1 MTTPFAPLPSFRLDG
16 RAALVTGASSG
27 LGERFSVLLALA
39 GAHVVLAA
47 RRRDRLEAL
56 AARIAEAGG
65 MASAIALDVNE
76 VEKIRAGVAEA
87 EVLAG
92 RPIDILINNSGISRQ
107 GKLLE
112 VEPEDF
118 DSVMATNTRGA
129 FFVAQAVARRL
140 IEAGREGN
148 IINIASAA
156 GLRPLRQ
163 IGVYSVSKAAVVH
176 MTKSMAHEWA
186 RYGITVNAVCPGY
199 IETEINRDY
208 FPTEGGKKLIATLP
222 RRRVGT
228 PEDLDGLILLL
239 ASSASQF
246 ISGAAIA
253 ADDGL
258 TAA

>member
-1 MTTPFAPLPSFRLDG
+1 MNAPFAPLPTFRLDG

-47 RRRDRLEAL
+47 RRRDRLDAL
-56 AARIAEAGG
+56 AGRIAAAGG
-65 MASAIALDVNE
+65 TASAVDLDVND
-76 VEKIRAGVAEA
+76 VGQIRAGVAEA
-87 EVLAG
+87 AILAG
-92 RPIDILINNSGISRQ
+92 QAIDILVNNSGISRQ
-107 GKLLE
+107 GPMLS

-118 DSVMATNTRGA
+118 DAVMATNTRGA

-140 IEAGREGN
+140 IEAGRPGN

-163 IGVYSVSKAAVVH
+163 IGVYSISKAAVVH

-208 FPTEGGKKLIATLP
+208 FPTEGGKKLISTLP

-228 PEDLDGLILLL
+228 PEDLDGLVLLL
-239 ASSASQF
+239 ASSASHF
-246 ISGAAIA
+246 INGAAIA